1 MKKVLKGAVIGLDKT
16 ARIIA
21 ACGII
26 AVNAVLNVVGLLIAL
41 LSGKNGHTK
50 NSLKLSN

>member
-26 AVNAVLNVVGLLIAL
+26 AVNAVLNVVGLLLAL
-41 LSGKNGHTK
+41 ICR
-50 NSLKLSN
+50 